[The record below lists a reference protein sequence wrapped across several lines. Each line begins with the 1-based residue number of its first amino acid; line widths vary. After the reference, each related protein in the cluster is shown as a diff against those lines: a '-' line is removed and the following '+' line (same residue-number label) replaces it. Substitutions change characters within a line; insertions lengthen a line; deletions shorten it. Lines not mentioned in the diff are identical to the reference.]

1 MLAFHSQRA
10 TAAAACTNMLYC
22 ITKLSQVVNKTLEL
36 IQSWGEAFLPQR
48 RELPLFVD
56 TYHLLKKEGMPFD
69 TQYKADRPPVL
80 APTGGGSLLDQ
91 QPVEAPSQRQGGGSN
106 GE

>member
-1 MLAFHSQRA
+1 
-10 TAAAACTNMLYC
+10 MLYC